1 MPVKKKDEPTVEPV
15 EPQEVA
21 PEEVMSFYERYHA
34 FCAYVREKAPDV
46 LKFDSN
52 VSNIDYDY
60 VDTQQYKA
68 FVGACADAC
77 GISFSWA
84 TVGMPLLRIET
95 NDKGRQC
102 FIITIQCLA
111 TFWDKFSDQRIEV
124 EAAGMGIS
132 MGNNYALSV
141 AQTNAMRNFITNSFL
156 LPTNDREL
164 DDMKSEIDT
173 GKFLTDKQKE
183 ERRTVLLE
191 STKSVNEHATI
202 MYGSVVS
209 ARILAALE
217 KELPADFREQLE
229 KFLETKYTKID
240 GVYDPIPVEGTP
252 DAWIV
257 KKKGANKLMSDLD
270 EYNG

>member
-1 MPVKKKDEPTVEPV
+1 MPVKKKDEPTVEPT
-15 EPQEVA
+15 ESQEVI
-21 PEEVMSFYERYHA
+21 PETPSTFQERYHA
-34 FCAYVREKAPDV
+34 FCAYVRETAPSV

-77 GISFSWA
+77 DLSFSWS
-84 TVGMPLLRIET
+84 TVGAPNLQVEV

-102 FIITIQCLA
+102 FIVTLQCRA
-111 TFWDKFSDQRIEV
+111 TFWDKHSEQYLEV

-141 AQTNAMRNFITNSFL
+141 AQTNAMRNFITNNFL
-156 LPTNDREL
+156 LPTNDRDL
-164 DDMKSEIDT
+164 DDMKSKVDAGT
-173 GKFLTDKQKE
+173 YLTDKQKE
-183 ERRTVLLE
+183 EKRAVLLE
-191 STKSVNEHATI
+191 STKSANEHATI

-209 ARILAALE
+209 ARIVSALQ

-229 KFLETKYTKID
+229 KFLETKYDKVD
-240 GVYDPIPVEGTP
+240 GVYVPIPVEGTP